1 MQVKELE
8 IAGFKSFVERVK
20 LNFKPGITALVGP
33 NGCGKSNI
41 MDAIRWIMGEHNA
54 RHLRGSKMEDLI
66 FNGSE
71 TRKSTGLA
79 EVSMVLSNANGNGNG
94 NGNGHEHT
102 ASVLGGVTE
111 IMLTRRLHRSGESE
125 YFINKV
131 PCRLK
136 DIVEVFLDSGVGTKS
151 YSIMEQGK
159 VDFILSLKPDERRI
173 LIEEAAG
180 ISKYRTRK
188 KEALSKMES
197 TKNNLA
203 RIKDILN
210 EIQIQMRGLDLQVKR
225 LKRHRNIREE
235 IRQIELQLAARRLR
249 CAQTG
254 TGGASEQP
262 CYAAG

>member
-8 IAGFKSFVERVK
+8 LAGFKSFVDKVR
-20 LNFKPGITALVGP
+20 LNFKPGITALIGP

-41 MDAIRWIMGEHNA
+41 VDAIRWIMGEHNA
-54 RHLRGSKMEDLI
+54 RHLRGTKMEDLI

-71 TRKSTGLA
+71 TRKPTGMA
-79 EVSMVLSNANGNGNG
+79 EVSLVLKNGNGNGSGNGNG
-94 NGNGHEHT
+94 NGGSSLGH
-102 ASVLGGVTE
+102 ATE
-111 IMLTRRLHRSGESE
+111 IMVTRRLFRSGDSE

-136 DIVEVFLDSGVGTKS
+136 DVVELFLDSGVGTKS

-180 ISKYRTRK
+180 ISKYRVRK
-188 KEALSKMES
+188 KEALSKLEL

-203 RIKDILN
+203 RLKDILN
-210 EIQIQMRGLDLQVKR
+210 EIQSQMHGLDLQVKR
-225 LKRHRNIREE
+225 LKRHRNIKGE
-235 IRQIELQLAARRLR
+235 IR
-249 CAQTG
+249 
-254 TGGASEQP
+254 
-262 CYAAG
+262 